1 MQSGMSVWSC
11 SSRIILR
18 EQLGL
23 VDERDARVDVEHVA
37 AHGDLGVGVL
47 DHAIEVAVAQL
58 GREGLAAGRV
68 DALADDAERLVDRD
82 RDGPR
87 P

>member
-1 MQSGMSVWSC
+1 MQSGDVGV
-11 SSRIILR
+11 ILQQPDHLR

-23 VDERDARVDVEHVA
+23 VDQRDAGVDVEHVA

-47 DHAIEVAVAQL
+47 EHALQVAVAQL
-58 GREGLAAGRV
+58 LREGLAPGRV
-68 DALADDAERLVDRD
+68 DPLADDAERLVDRD